1 MAASTALPI
10 DSALAQGVKR
20 TSTAT
25 GGASRNIILRAVVR
39 PFCKLSKVHHGI
51 RLRGKTDGGAS
62 IDSTIGSEGGFT
74 VICNKPYAMNLER
87 HPVFGPPSNKPKRRR
102 AETTDP
108 FDFDPGRLP
117 VYGTPDLL
125 IERRRVATSNPNEA
139 FALARGEP
147 DVDGEDADE
156 EIAERDYEVVLSV
169 EFDRPADAVN
179 VRDGGQR
186 ISVCLP
192 RLRRARERKAAAA
205 PARCALDGDGVDG
218 ADARRGVGRGRRH
231 PADFTFAATSRRRGG
246 RYRHRGEISRA

>member
-1 MAASTALPI
+1 
-10 DSALAQGVKR
+10 
-20 TSTAT
+20 
-25 GGASRNIILRAVVR
+25 
-39 PFCKLSKVHHGI
+39 
-51 RLRGKTDGGAS
+51 
-62 IDSTIGSEGGFT
+62 
-74 VICNKPYAMNLER
+74 MNLER

-102 AETTDP
+102 AEATDP

-139 FALARGEP
+139 FALARSEP
-147 DVDGEDADE
+147 DADGEDGDE

-179 VRDGGQR
+179 VRDGGRR

-192 RLRRARERKAAAA
+192 RLRRAREREAAAA

-218 ADARRGVGRGRRH
+218 ADARAWRR
-231 PADFTFAATSRRRGG
+231 PRETSSRRFYFCSNIATPRRRIPTPWRDFSRVTASCGG
-246 RYRHRGEISRA
+246 GGSATR